1 MPIPNEIL
9 AVERPKN
16 TRVKAG
22 PKGTYYVIAR
32 TCIYK
37 NGRNVPKELGVV
49 GRILDGKYVPNPVK
63 KDENIDIKKYGTVAL
78 FHKAGSSIYEDLL
91 QLKWSGNVMSNGIFR
106 PFFFK
111 NILNILSFGGEC
123 GIIYI
128 VVATIHNR
136 RNILCQF
143 QMRF

>member
-22 PKGTYYVIAR
+22 PKGAYYVIAR

-49 GRILDGKYVPNPVK
+49 GRIIDGKYVPNPVK

-78 FHKAGSSIYEDLL
+78 FHKAGFRSSLHTPNLRIPFASILPSSSNMSSSGSSI
-91 QLKWSGNVMSNGIFR
+91 S
-106 PFFFK
+106 
-111 NILNILSFGGEC
+111 
-123 GIIYI
+123 
-128 VVATIHNR
+128 
-136 RNILCQF
+136 
-143 QMRF
+143 

>member
-1 MPIPNEIL
+1 MPIPDEIL

-49 GRILDGKYVPNPVK
+49 GRIIDGKYVPNPVK

-78 FHKAGSSIYEDLL
+78 FHKAGS
-91 QLKWSGNVMSNGIFR
+91 
-106 PFFFK
+106 
-111 NILNILSFGGEC
+111 FGGILI
-123 GIIYI
+123 GIELSASRLIEPKTVPSPLKTSSSFRREYI
-128 VVATIHNR
+128 V
-136 RNILCQF
+136 
-143 QMRF
+143 

>member
-22 PKGTYYVIAR
+22 PKGAYYVIAR

-49 GRILDGKYVPNPVK
+49 GRIIDGKYVPN
-63 KDENIDIKKYGTVAL
+63 ISL
-78 FHKAGSSIYEDLL
+78 IYTYSTTAKEP
-91 QLKWSGNVMSNGIFR
+91 IACH
-106 PFFFK
+106 PFQT
-111 NILNILSFGGEC
+111 ILG
-123 GIIYI
+123 
-128 VVATIHNR
+128 VD
-136 RNILCQF
+136 Q
-143 QMRF
+143 QMRRKSVCFILR